1 MTDINQDLARYNM
14 IEQQIRPWDV
24 LDPHTLEI
32 LATTPRERFVP
43 KAYANMAFADT
54 EIPLDHSQTML
65 EPKLEGRILQIL
77 QIKPTDRILEI
88 GTGSGYLT
96 ACLAKMGGNVVTV
109 DIYPEF
115 GQHAQQQLAGLG
127 LDNVQF
133 ETGDASHGWQ
143 QDGEFDVIVVTGSLP
158 MQQESLLNTLTIGG
172 RMFAVIGSELLMDAQ
187 LIKRVS
193 ENDWSTESLF
203 ETHLPPLLNAKKPQA
218 FVF

>member
-1 MTDINQDLARYNM
+1 MTDFNTELARYNM

-24 LDPHTLEI
+24 LDLHTLEVM
-32 LATTPRERFVP
+32 ATTPRERFVP
-43 KAYANMAFADT
+43 KEFVNLAFTDT
-54 EIPLDHSQTML
+54 EIPLEHGQTML
-65 EPKLEGRILQIL
+65 EPKLEGRILQLL

-88 GTGSGYLT
+88 GTGAGYLT
-96 ACLAKMGGNVVTV
+96 ACLAKMGGNVVSV

-127 LDNVQF
+127 IENVQF
-133 ETGDASHGWQ
+133 KVGDASHGWQ

-158 MQQESLLNTLTIGG
+158 MQQEALHKSLTLGG
-172 RMFAVIGSELLMDAQ
+172 RMFAVIGNELLMEAQ
-187 LIKRVS
+187 LVTRTG
-193 ENDWSTESLF
+193 ENEWSTDSLF